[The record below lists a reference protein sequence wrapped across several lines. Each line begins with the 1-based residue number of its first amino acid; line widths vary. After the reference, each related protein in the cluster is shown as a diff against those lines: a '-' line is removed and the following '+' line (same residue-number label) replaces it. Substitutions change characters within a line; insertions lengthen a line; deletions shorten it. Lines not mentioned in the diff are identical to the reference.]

1 MRARKRGKIL
11 LVASLLAYQGVE
23 NFAVYSAAK
32 AYVLRLGE
40 ALHRELK
47 RDGITVTALCPGMSD
62 TGFAKAAQQKI
73 TTTLKLLMMKPAPV
87 VRAGIRA
94 LQAGRIS
101 VVPGWSNK
109 ASVIFMWVT
118 PRWLHQ
124 AVFSRVMNATPD
136 RARIIAPPPLLALGC
151 ILLGFVAR
159 HFFPLRWF
167 APANTLPILVGVV
180 MIAISIAV
188 VVLARRTFIAQG
200 THSNPYRPTKALV
213 MTGVFSVSRNPIYV
227 AFLLFVLAF
236 ALLANSLWFVIS
248 ASVLLLVL
256 HFGVVKQEE
265 RYLREKFGDSYEQ
278 YCSRVRRWI

>member
-1 MRARKRGKIL
+1 
-11 LVASLLAYQGVE
+11 
-23 NFAVYSAAK
+23 
-32 AYVLRLGE
+32 
-40 ALHRELK
+40 
-47 RDGITVTALCPGMSD
+47 
-62 TGFAKAAQQKI
+62 
-73 TTTLKLLMMKPAPV
+73 
-87 VRAGIRA
+87 
-94 LQAGRIS
+94 
-101 VVPGWSNK
+101 
-109 ASVIFMWVT
+109 
-118 PRWLHQ
+118 
-124 AVFSRVMNATPD
+124 MNATPD

-200 THSNPYRPTKALV
+200 THLNPYRPTKALV
-213 MTGVFSVSRNPIYV
+213 MAGVFSVSRNPIYV

-236 ALLANSLWFVIS
+236 ALLANSLWFVFS
-248 ASVLLLVL
+248 ACVLLLVL